1 MRQREQDQIE
11 TPVASLIDVVFLL
24 IIFFV
29 VTATIDRDVVDDTI
43 SLAQARFSP
52 AVDKKDPRTITINV
66 RRNGRV
72 NIALQPLTL
81 NQLQQILTATAAES
95 GNRVPIL
102 VRADRDTI
110 YHEIDKVM
118 EVIGKA
124 GLYRVRLAAVA
135 TEKRKGASP

>member
-1 MRQREQDQIE
+1 MRRRPQEELE

-29 VTATIDRDVVDDTI
+29 VTATIDRDVVDDTVR
-43 SLAQARFSP
+43 LAQARFSP

-66 RRNGRV
+66 RSNGRV

-81 NQLQQILTATAAES
+81 TQLQQILTATVAES
-95 GNRVPIL
+95 GNQVPIL
-102 VRADRDTI
+102 VRADRNTI

-118 EVIGKA
+118 EVIGNA

-135 TEKRKGASP
+135 TEKKSVAP